1 MLNYIRSILVTDWL
15 FLMMFPVILTGKSCL
30 LAWEVQETS
39 PLSTILITQSK
50 RYKYN
55 ILSLIIS
62 VTFSWLTLAGFGLN
76 AVLAGLSQWRQT
88 GLIGWI
94 ISILVYAGAAIPFIA
109 LVNMVHIYRN
119 PAQLGRRYVLFG
131 SYRFWAADG
140 LTRTAYFLT
149 EDIRTAKSAK
159 RLRQAFELRAVVPVK
174 YVDRMENP
182 AFISLTRMF
191 VYANNER
198 RMEPILQSRVT
209 VKHRVKKSI
218 V

>member
-1 MLNYIRSILVTDWL
+1 MLNYIRSVLVTDWL
-15 FLMMFPVILTGKSCL
+15 FLMIFPVILAGKSCL

-62 VTFSWLTLAGFGLN
+62 VTFSWLTLASFGLN
-76 AVLAGLSQWRQT
+76 AVLAGLSQWRQSD
-88 GLIGWI
+88 LIGWFI
-94 ISILVYAGAAIPFIA
+94 TSVLYAGAVMPFVA
-109 LVNMVHIYRN
+109 LVTIVHVYRK

-131 SYRFWAADG
+131 GYRFWAADG

-191 VYANNER
+191 VYANNEK
-198 RMEPILQSRVT
+198 RMEPIPKSRVT